1 MKYFL
6 VISLSILICFA
17 HCKFEI
23 EEVDDFEEFED
34 LPRTE
39 PDLKLKDDS
48 SSPILEKTEAEVTVE
63 VYSNHRL
70 FETNTIVFIVCF
82 LIG

>member
-6 VISLSILICFA
+6 VISLSILICLA

-23 EEVDDFEEFED
+23 EEVDEFEEFEE

-48 SSPILEKTEAEVTVE
+48 SPILEKAEAEITVE
-63 VYSNHRL
+63 VYSNHTL
-70 FETNTIVFIVCF
+70 FKMSTIVSNILF
-82 LIG
+82 

>member
-6 VISLSILICFA
+6 VISLSILICLA

-23 EEVDDFEEFED
+23 EEVDEFEEFEE

-48 SSPILEKTEAEVTVE
+48 TSPILEKAEAEVTVE
-63 VYSNHRL
+63 VYPS
-70 FETNTIVFIVCF
+70 IV
-82 LIG
+82 

>member
-6 VISLSILICFA
+6 VISLSILICLA

-23 EEVDDFEEFED
+23 EEVDEFEEFEE

-48 SSPILEKTEAEVTVE
+48 SPILEKAETEVTVE
-63 VYSNHRL
+63 VYSNHKL
-70 FETNTIVFIVCF
+70 IETITIVFIVYF
-82 LIG
+82 FIGR

>member
-6 VISLSILICFA
+6 VISLSILICLA
-17 HCKFEI
+17 HCKFDI
-23 EEVDDFEEFED
+23 EEVDEFEEFEK

-48 SSPILEKTEAEVTVE
+48 SSPILEKAEAEVTVK
-63 VYSNHRL
+63 VY
-70 FETNTIVFIVCF
+70 
-82 LIG
+82 

>member
-6 VISLSILICFA
+6 VISLSILICLA

-23 EEVDDFEEFED
+23 EEVDEFEEFEE

-48 SSPILEKTEAEVTVE
+48 SPVLEKAEAEVTVE
-63 VYSNHRL
+63 VYPNHRL
-70 FETNTIVFIVCF
+70 SETSTMVFNVCF
-82 LIG
+82 CIG

>member
-1 MKYFL
+1 M
-6 VISLSILICFA
+6 SILICLA

-23 EEVDDFEEFED
+23 EEVDEFEEFEE

-48 SSPILEKTEAEVTVE
+48 TSPILEKAEAEVTVE
-63 VYSNHRL
+63 VYPS
-70 FETNTIVFIVCF
+70 IV
-82 LIG
+82 